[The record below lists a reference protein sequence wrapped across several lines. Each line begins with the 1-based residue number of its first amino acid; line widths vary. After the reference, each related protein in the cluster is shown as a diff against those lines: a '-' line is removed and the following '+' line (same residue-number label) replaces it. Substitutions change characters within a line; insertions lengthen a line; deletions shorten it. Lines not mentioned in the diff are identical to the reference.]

1 MMKKEEKKIAYDE
14 IDTAELLESL
24 QCTSCRET
32 FADGAFEAVN
42 VGSFAQAQLIR
53 VVGLNLGEF
62 LDEGGVVSG
71 KSSQLGK
78 RSNGFVVF
86 ILFD

>member
-1 MMKKEEKKIAYDE
+1 MNDGKKKIFAYDE

-53 VVGLNLGEF
+53 VVGLNLSEF
-62 LDEGGVVSG
+62 LDEG
-71 KSSQLGK
+71 
-78 RSNGFVVF
+78 RVVF
-86 ILFD
+86 G

>member
-1 MMKKEEKKIAYDE
+1 MNDGKKIAYDE
-14 IDTAELLESL
+14 IDTAELLQSL

-32 FADGAFEAVN
+32 FANGAFEAVN

-53 VVGLNLGEF
+53 VVGLNLSEF

-71 KSSQLGK
+71 
-78 RSNGFVVF
+78 
-86 ILFD
+86 